1 MLQHFFIAGTDCGVG
16 KSFVTCALLRDLCA
30 RGIDAAGY
38 KPVAC
43 GDRTEARDIR
53 EAMGLPAY
61 KLEDINPVY
70 LRTLAEPVMAAEM
83 ERKTIELAALV
94 QGYEQLAARHNV
106 VLVDG
111 SGPWE
116 TPLAPG
122 LSMADLAAALKLP
135 VILVVNNRPGAAGLV
150 QLTLSAIR
158 ARGLECCGVILNH
171 IGEEWST
178 ASVTNARVIADLT
191 GAKILA
197 ELIHGQDYI
206 DAVET
211 LGL

>member
-53 EAMGLPAY
+53 EAMGQPAY

-116 TPLAPG
+116 SPLAPG

-178 ASVTNARVIADLT
+178 ASVTNARVISDLT

>member
-53 EAMGLPAY
+53 EAMGQPAY

-83 ERKTIELAALV
+83 ERKTIGLTELV

>member
-30 RGIDAAGY
+30 RGIDAGGY

-53 EAMGLPAY
+53 EAMGQPAY

-122 LSMADLAAALKLP
+122 FSMADLAAALKLP

-150 QLTLSAIR
+150 QLTLNAIR
-158 ARGLECCGVILNH
+158 ARGLECRGVILNH

>member
-1 MLQHFFIAGTDCGVG
+1 
-16 KSFVTCALLRDLCA
+16 
-30 RGIDAAGY
+30 
-38 KPVAC
+38 
-43 GDRTEARDIR
+43 
-53 EAMGLPAY
+53 
-61 KLEDINPVY
+61 
-70 LRTLAEPVMAAEM
+70 
-83 ERKTIELAALV
+83 
-94 QGYEQLAARHNV
+94 LAARHNV

-116 TPLAPG
+116 SPLAPG

-178 ASVTNARVIADLT
+178 ASVTNARVISDLT

>member
-1 MLQHFFIAGTDCGVG
+1 MLQHFFIAGADCGVG

-53 EAMGLPAY
+53 EAMGQPAY

-111 SGPWE
+111 CGPWE
-116 TPLAPG
+116 SPLAPG

>member
-1 MLQHFFIAGTDCGVG
+1 MLQHFFIAGTDFGVG

-53 EAMGLPAY
+53 EAMGQPAY

-83 ERKTIELAALV
+83 ERKTIALTELV
-94 QGYEQLAARHNV
+94 QVYEQLAARHNV

-111 SGPWE
+111 CGPWE
-116 TPLAPG
+116 SPLAPG
-122 LSMADLAAALKLP
+122 FSMADLAAALKLP

-150 QLTLSAIR
+150 QLTLHAIR
-158 ARGLECCGVILNH
+158 ARGLECRGVILNH

-178 ASVTNARVIADLT
+178 ASVTNARVISDLT

>member
-53 EAMGLPAY
+53 EAMGQPAY

-122 LSMADLAAALKLP
+122 FSMADLAAALKLP

-178 ASVTNARVIADLT
+178 TSVTNARVIADLT

>member
-53 EAMGLPAY
+53 EAMGQPAY

>member
-53 EAMGLPAY
+53 EAMGQPAY

-83 ERKTIELAALV
+83 ERKTIALTELV

-178 ASVTNARVIADLT
+178 ASVTNARVISDLT

>member
-30 RGIDAAGY
+30 RGIGAAGY

-53 EAMGLPAY
+53 EAMGQPAY

-83 ERKTIELAALV
+83 ERKTIALTELV

-111 SGPWE
+111 YGPWE
-116 TPLAPG
+116 SPLAPG
-122 LSMADLAAALKLP
+122 FSMADLAAALKLP

-150 QLTLSAIR
+150 QLTLHAIR
-158 ARGLECCGVILNH
+158 ARGLECRGVILNH

-178 ASVTNARVIADLT
+178 ASVTNARVISDLT